1 MVGRQD
7 KMILTSAL
15 LATSLFISTHGR
27 PLVRD
32 DTISKDDWAWRYL
45 ESYGY
50 IPAKLSS
57 LNKKNILAEAIAD
70 FQSFSGI
77 NRTCGTS
84 RD

>member
-1 MVGRQD
+1 
-7 KMILTSAL
+7 MILTSAL
-15 LATSLFISTHGR
+15 LTTSLFISTDGR

-77 NRTCGTS
+77 NRTGGTS
-84 RD
+84 IIEDYF

>member
-1 MVGRQD
+1 
-7 KMILTSAL
+7 MILTSAL
-15 LATSLFISTHGR
+15 LTTSLFISTDGR

-77 NRTCGTS
+77 NRTGGTS